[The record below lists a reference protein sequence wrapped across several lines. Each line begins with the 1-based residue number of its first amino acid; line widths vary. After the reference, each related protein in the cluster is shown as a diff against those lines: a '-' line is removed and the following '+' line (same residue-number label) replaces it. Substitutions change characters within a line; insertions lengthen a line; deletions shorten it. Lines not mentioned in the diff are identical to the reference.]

1 MNVFSIE
8 LHLWC
13 WQNSGG
19 DNPCWPKTL
28 LCVLTL
34 LTSVIV
40 SGNRGASCLGCFRMS
55 VPWAITWLCE
65 CYTPYEICFHGQG
78 DFSLM
83 RRVSSLYRHMIYQR
97 YFPVR
102 VWLSTPNHF
111 TLNIRGSLEELLF
124 CVFMQSGKKYS
135 RILRKEMALA
145 AYCLVTSLYLDHL
158 HQKQKQIFVG
168 SVSNIPS
175 LKSQEAD
182 PRAC

>member
-40 SGNRGASCLGCFRMS
+40 SGNRSASCLGCFRMS
-55 VPWAITWLCE
+55 VPWAITWSCE

-102 VWLSTPNHF
+102 VDYPLQTISHWILGVHF
-111 TLNIRGSLEELLF
+111 RSSCF
-124 CVFMQSGKKYS
+124 VFLCSQVKYS

-145 AYCLVTSLYLDHL
+145 AYCLVTGLYLDHL

-182 PRAC
+182 PRVC